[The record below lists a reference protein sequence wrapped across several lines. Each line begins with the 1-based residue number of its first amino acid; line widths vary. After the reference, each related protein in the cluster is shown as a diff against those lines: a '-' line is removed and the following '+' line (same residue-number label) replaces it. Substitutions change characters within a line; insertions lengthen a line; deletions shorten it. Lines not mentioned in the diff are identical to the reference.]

1 MAAQLSLKLRAQG
14 ALEARSL
21 RSFRTTAL
29 SRKLLALRG
38 RSGGTERQGQ
48 KRRLPV
54 PNPTSVFCVS
64 RTSALR
70 NPTRHEVTTMAPQDF
85 PLCAAFQEE

>member
-1 MAAQLSLKLRAQG
+1 MAAQLSLSL
-14 ALEARSL
+14 ARSL
-21 RSFRTTAL
+21 CACSTTTP

-38 RSGGTERQGQ
+38 RSKGTERQGQ

-54 PNPTSVFCVS
+54 PNPTGVFSVS
-64 RTSALR
+64 RTHALR
-70 NPTRHEVTTMAPQDF
+70 NPTRHDVTTMAPQDF

>member
-1 MAAQLSLKLRAQG
+1 MAAQLSL
-14 ALEARSL
+14 ALAWSL
-21 RSFRTTAL
+21 RSFRTTAPSQNAPAL
-29 SRKLLALRG
+29 SG
-38 RSGGTERQGQ
+38 RSEGTERQGP
-48 KRRLPV
+48 KNNFV
-54 PNPTSVFCVS
+54 PNPTGVFCVS

>member
-1 MAAQLSLKLRAQG
+1 MAAQLPLKLAW
-14 ALEARSL
+14 SL
-21 RSFRTTAL
+21 CAVGTTAA
-29 SRKLLALRG
+29 SRKFLALSG
-38 RSGGTERQGQ
+38 RSEGMERQGQ

>member
-1 MAAQLSLKLRAQG
+1 MATQLSLSSA
-14 ALEARSL
+14 
-21 RSFRTTAL
+21 RSFRSFGITARSRLFDTCLPIAPDRWSDRL
-29 SRKLLALRG
+29 SA
-38 RSGGTERQGQ
+38 EF
-48 KRRLPV
+48 LPV
-54 PNPTSVFCVS
+54 PNPTGVFCVS

>member
-1 MAAQLSLKLRAQG
+1 MAAKLPLKLAW
-14 ALEARSL
+14 SL
-21 RSFRTTAL
+21 CAVGTTAA
-29 SRKLLALRG
+29 SRKLPALHG